1 MITLRPYQNDAL
13 AGLDNYWL
21 RGAGR
26 NPIISA
32 PTGSGKSLL
41 IAEFVRRTLAE
52 YQNLRVMVLVDSRE
66 LVRQNAE
73 ELRAIWPEAPVGV
86 YSAGLKRRQ
95 KNAQITFAGIQSV
108 YRRAS
113 EFGVIHIVIV
123 DECHMI
129 PRASSSR
136 YGTFLRGLRA
146 INPNVVAIGLTATP
160 YRLDSGLLTEGE
172 GALFDGIAYDI
183 DIAGLIADGYLSPVV
198 SKGGIKKID
207 LKGVRTTAGEY
218 NAKDLERAAN
228 DEELVQAAVDEICTL
243 GADRRAWLV
252 YASGIA
258 HAQNI
263 AAKIAAHGVGVA
275 VITGKTTSEERDR
288 AITAFKSGNLQCIVN
303 VGVLTKGFNA
313 PNCDLIALMFATKST
328 AKYVQVVG
336 RGTRLCEGKENCLI
350 LDYGGNVMRHGP
362 IDAVN
367 PKKVGGDGTGEA
379 PVKECP
385 NCSTFVPASVA
396 VCPFCGEAFP
406 PRTLKH
412 DKKAFDGEILG
423 SAPTW
428 IEVTDVRYSRHKKPG
443 KPDSVRV
450 TFYAG
455 LSTYNHWLTFDHG
468 GYGAAKACDY
478 SRKAGVA
485 VTSTDAA
492 LEECKYWVRPR
503 EIKVKMEG
511 KYWSVVGFK
520 F

>member
-183 DIAGLIADGYLSPVV
+183 DIAGLIADGYLSP
-198 SKGGIKKID
+198 
-207 LKGVRTTAGEY
+207 
-218 NAKDLERAAN
+218 
-228 DEELVQAAVDEICTL
+228 
-243 GADRRAWLV
+243 
-252 YASGIA
+252 
-258 HAQNI
+258 
-263 AAKIAAHGVGVA
+263 
-275 VITGKTTSEERDR
+275 
-288 AITAFKSGNLQCIVN
+288 
-303 VGVLTKGFNA
+303 
-313 PNCDLIALMFATKST
+313 
-328 AKYVQVVG
+328 
-336 RGTRLCEGKENCLI
+336 
-350 LDYGGNVMRHGP
+350 
-362 IDAVN
+362 
-367 PKKVGGDGTGEA
+367 
-379 PVKECP
+379 
-385 NCSTFVPASVA
+385 
-396 VCPFCGEAFP
+396 
-406 PRTLKH
+406 
-412 DKKAFDGEILG
+412 
-423 SAPTW
+423 
-428 IEVTDVRYSRHKKPG
+428 
-443 KPDSVRV
+443 
-450 TFYAG
+450 
-455 LSTYNHWLTFDHG
+455 
-468 GYGAAKACDY
+468 
-478 SRKAGVA
+478 
-485 VTSTDAA
+485 
-492 LEECKYWVRPR
+492 
-503 EIKVKMEG
+503 
-511 KYWSVVGFK
+511 
-520 F
+520 